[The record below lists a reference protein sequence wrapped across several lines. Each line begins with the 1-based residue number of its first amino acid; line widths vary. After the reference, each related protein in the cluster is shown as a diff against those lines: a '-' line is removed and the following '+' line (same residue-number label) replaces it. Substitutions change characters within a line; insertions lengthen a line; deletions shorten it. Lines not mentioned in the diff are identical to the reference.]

1 MSQSFFNL
9 SISSNLSE
17 LLLCPPVSPSTG
29 SKPRNVD
36 QMTRKCVPV
45 HSQAKLMMRMRMM
58 IIISSSSSGGSSGGG
73 VTDFGF
79 FQGNFLGV

>member
-1 MSQSFFNL
+1 
-9 SISSNLSE
+9 
-17 LLLCPPVSPSTG
+17 
-29 SKPRNVD
+29 
-36 QMTRKCVPV
+36 
-45 HSQAKLMMRMRMM
+45 M